1 MTGKLKFALAN
12 SALGTI
18 ISHALVN
25 EEGNFIV
32 SAESGDILYWSIA
45 DRSVIFQE
53 RQPDV
58 QQLFFY
64 KKQTRCIAVSRK
76 GKKGNLDFRRNHSL
90 RYSFR

>member
-18 ISHALVN
+18 ITHALVN

-32 SAESGDILYWSIA
+32 SAESGDFLYWSIA

-58 QQLFFY
+58 
-64 KKQTRCIAVSRK
+64 
-76 GKKGNLDFRRNHSL
+76 
-90 RYSFR
+90 